1 MRPEIDPR
9 CHTSVKLFVD
19 PDSRCRPFREAKDV
33 MTRRGEIQPK
43 ASDTLKEDIGRS
55 LVQNEPGWF
64 PDLRSWFSAALDNIP
79 ALPSGA
85 LRGLAIAKQAF
96 TAVVSR
102 IASTTLLFGI
112 GVVFAS
118 GLHAL
123 LSGPQGYGYTYSLF
137 QDNATLEWILR
148 NKEYAYIAVG
158 SAIAAL
164 SPVAFSWLKRLTTSW
179 ISGVVCELP
188 FVSFL
193 AAVIVFTPSP
203 RPIMF
208 RCVASLTIVALAC
221 LISYVLRS
229 LANWLGAKR
238 KSQAGA
244 TVQALPRQNPDLAND
259 SDDPVASWEDDL
271 LDRPPLIELL
281 SIKVLK
287 FKKPVVILD
296 GRFGA
301 GKSSVLNLLRLR
313 LKGEA
318 IIVSFSAWLPGS
330 GSTLTD
336 FLVSDIVTECRKRFI
351 VPGLARSARRFV
363 NAAAKSVPYLTGLTE
378 FLPASTQLNAVNQL
392 KASLQ
397 RVPMRV
403 VVLIDEVDRMQKDE
417 VLALLKLLRGV
428 AGIPNLSFVC
438 ACNKEEVM
446 RVVRPAEG
454 KKGEESRKYFEKF
467 FLDVIPLSEPT
478 PETLEQVGIGRIV
491 RALKACESFKTD
503 EDEQTFQT
511 ALAKLWTD
519 CFAPFCCN
527 LRKIGIVA
535 NDLHGVATLL
545 GRNVNYIDLALITL
559 LRRMNPE
566 VHALAAGQLLILT
579 GGSRGLKQ
587 YRYLNDNERSRR
599 EKQFAEQVDKLCVS
613 EENKKNIHTILTALF
628 PLFPRFLGR
637 VAHAPDLDGLEI
649 SVRIS
654 YPWMFEA
661 YFRLEI
667 PKDVF
672 SAAALNQ
679 FLESIRDAKE
689 RETVSGAFSAIL
701 QTMEVGAERRQDFLW
716 KISLSIRLLGGNVAK
731 WLALSAMQFAD
742 KYQYDRGPSLWGES
756 IYAFRVA
763 REAMF
768 GIAKGG
774 RADFLRECI
783 SEAGDDTMAFALI
796 AKLTD
801 LRESKQQL
809 EEGIRLPLRAVW
821 NAFTTRMRTRYG
833 PAIDAASDDAIR
845 TSDPGAFALWGRADL
860 QTWGITAKPSD
871 REMRDGFWTKYIG
884 LNKQRLA
891 RVFEGF
897 LMPMADYTSDP
908 SPFVEQRIS
917 LTLLSR
923 LNMEA
928 LYAPELTKEEA
939 GSLRRLDRLL
949 KGDYKDGVPIT
960 EWQSQ

>member
-1 MRPEIDPR
+1 MG
-9 CHTSVKLFVD
+9 S
-19 PDSRCRPFREAKDV
+19 
-33 MTRRGEIQPK
+33 
-43 ASDTLKEDIGRS
+43 S
-55 LVQNEPGWF
+55 LVKNETGWS
-64 PDLRSWFSAALDNIP
+64 PDLRSRLGAVLDDIP
-79 ALPSGA
+79 ALPTEV
-85 LRGLAIAKQAF
+85 LRGLAIGKQTFA
-96 TAVVSR
+96 AVVSR

-112 GVVFAS
+112 GVVLAS
-118 GLHAL
+118 GIHTL
-123 LSGPQGYGYTYSLF
+123 LFGPQGYGYTYSLF
-137 QDNATLEWILR
+137 QGNAAFEWILR
-148 NKEYAYIAVG
+148 NKEYAYIAAG

-193 AAVIVFTPSP
+193 TAVVVFTPSS
-203 RPIMF
+203 RPIVF

-221 LISYVLRS
+221 LISYVLRY
-229 LANWLGAKR
+229 LANWLGTKR
-238 KSQAGA
+238 KSRSG
-244 TVQALPRQNPDLAND
+244 TSVQAVPRQNPDLADD
-259 SDDPVASWEDDL
+259 SDDPVTSWEDDL
-271 LDRPPLIELL
+271 LDRPPLVELL
-281 SIKVLK
+281 SIKLLN

-313 LKGEA
+313 LKDEA
-318 IIVSFSAWLPGS
+318 IVVSFSAWLPGS
-330 GSTLTD
+330 ESTLTD

-363 NAAAKSVPYLTGLTE
+363 NAVAKSVPYLIGLAE
-378 FLPASTQLNAVNQL
+378 FLPATTQLDAVNQL
-392 KASLQ
+392 KSSL
-397 RVPMRV
+397 RRIPMRV

-446 RVVRPAEG
+446 RVVGPAEG
-454 KKGEESRKYFEKF
+454 REGEETREYFEKF

-478 PETLEQVGIGRIV
+478 LETLEQVGIGRIV
-491 RALKACESFKTD
+491 RTLRACESFKTD
-503 EDEQTFQT
+503 EDEQAFQAT
-511 ALAKLWTD
+511 LTKLWTD

-545 GRNVNYIDLALITL
+545 GRNVSYIDLALITL
-559 LRRMNPE
+559 LRRINPE
-566 VHALAAGQLLILT
+566 VHALAAGQFLILT

-599 EKQFAEQVDKLCVS
+599 EKQFAEQIDKLCTS
-613 EENKKNIHTILTALF
+613 EEDKKTIHTILTALF

-637 VAHAPDLDGLEI
+637 VAHAPNLDGLE
-649 SVRIS
+649 SAVRIS
-654 YPWMFEA
+654 HPWMFEA

-689 RETVSGAFSAIL
+689 RETVSGAFSATL

-716 KISLSIRLLGGNVAK
+716 KISLSIRLLNGNVAK
-731 WLALSAMQFAD
+731 WLALSVMQFAD

-756 IYAFRVA
+756 IFAFRVA
-763 REAMF
+763 REAML
-768 GIAKGG
+768 GMAESD
-774 RADFLRECI
+774 RVDFLRECI

-796 AKLTD
+796 ANLTD
-801 LRESKQQL
+801 LREPNQQL

-821 NAFTTRMRTRYG
+821 DAFTARMRTRYG
-833 PAIDAASDDAIR
+833 PALDTGSDDAIR
-845 TSDPGAFALWGRADL
+845 TSDPEAFALWGSTDL
-860 QTWGITAKPSD
+860 STWGITAKPSD
-871 REMRDGFWTKYIG
+871 REMRDGFWTRYIG

-891 RVFEGF
+891 RIFEGF
-897 LMPMADYTSDP
+897 LMPMANYTSDP
-908 SPFVEQRIS
+908 SPFVERRIS

-923 LNMEA
+923 LNMEV
-928 LYAPELTKEEA
+928 LYAPDLTKEEA

-949 KGDYKDGVPIT
+949 KGDYKDGVPIS